1 MSLPPIETPLGAMR
15 FNSDSQKLE
24 YWMGSAWMQ
33 IKTFS
38 PNLDGGSRAIW
49 AAGSSSTNV
58 IDYVTIPTAGNA
70 IDFGD
75 TTLRKYN
82 SGGASNTRG
91 VFGGGDPAGGVN
103 TLEFITIS
111 TTGDGVNFGDLKT
124 ALTYVAGCSSQT
136 RLVIG
141 GGKPSPS
148 SYTNEM
154 SFVTIASTGD
164 SQNFG
169 DLTLGRSNIGALAS
183 PTRGIFAG
191 GYTPTMV
198 NNIDF
203 CTIASTGDAQD
214 FGDITESSGTNSAQC
229 GSSTRGIIWAGY
241 PAGTNIDSLIIA
253 SKGNTF
259 SFGDSTISLKYRN
272 GTSDTVRGLSGGGQD
287 GTGDGNT
294 IEYINISEGGT
305 AIDFGDLTTADH
317 DSGACF
323 SNGHGGLG

>member
-1 MSLPPIETPLGAMR
+1 MSYIPREIPEGAIR
-15 FNSDSQKLE
+15 YNTDSNKME
-24 YWMGSAWMQ
+24 VWIGDKWMIVATS
-33 IKTFS
+33 S

-58 IDYVTIPTAGNA
+58 IDYVTISTQGNA

-75 TTLRKYN
+75 TSLRKYN

-91 VFGGGDPAGGVN
+91 VFGGGDPAGSNNVI
-103 TLEFITIS
+103 EFITIS
-111 TTGDGVNFGDLKT
+111 TTGDAQDFGDLNVAT
-124 ALTYVAGCSSQT
+124 TYVAGCSNQT

-148 SYTNEM
+148 SYTNAI
-154 SFVTIASTGD
+154 SFLTIASTGN

-169 DLTLGRSNIGALAS
+169 DLTLARSNIGALSS

-203 CTIASTGDAQD
+203 VTIASTGDAQD
-214 FGDITESSGTNSAQC
+214 FGDITESIGTNSSQC
-229 GSSTRGIIWAGY
+229 ASSTRGIIWGGY

-253 SKGNTF
+253 SQGNTVR
-259 SFGDSTISLKYRN
+259 FGDSTIDLNYRN
-272 GTSDTVRGLSGGGQD
+272 CTSDSVRGVSGGGQD
-287 GTGDGNT
+287 GPGDGNT
-294 IEYINISEGGT
+294 IEYITIASDGN
-305 AIDFGDLTTADH
+305 AVDFGDLTTADH

-323 SNGHGGLG
+323 SNGHGGL

>member
-1 MSLPPIETPLGAMR
+1 MSLPPSDIPLGAMR

-33 IKTFS
+33 IQTFS
-38 PNLDGGSRAIW
+38 PNLDGGSRAVW
-49 AAGSSSTNV
+49 TAGSSSTDIV
-58 IDYVTIPTAGNA
+58 DYVTISKQGNA

-91 VFGGGDPAGGVN
+91 VFGGGDPAGSNNVI
-103 TLEFITIS
+103 EFLTFSQTGTIS
-111 TTGDGVNFGDLKT
+111 DFGDLNIKT
-124 ALTYVAGCSSQT
+124 TYVAGCSNQT

-148 SYTNEM
+148 SYTNAM
-154 SFVTIASTGD
+154 SHLTIASTGD
-164 SQNFG
+164 SKDFG
-169 DLTLGRSNIGALAS
+169 DLTLARSNIGALAS

-191 GYTPTMV
+191 GYTPTMR

-203 CTIASTGDAQD
+203 CTIASTGNAQD
-214 FGDITESSGTNSAQC
+214 FGDITESTGTNSAQC
-229 GSSTRGIIWAGY
+229 GSSTRGIIWGGY
-241 PAGTNIDSLIIA
+241 PAGTNIDSFFFA

-259 SFGDSTISLKYRN
+259 SFGDSQISLKYRN
-272 GTSDTVRGLSGGGQD
+272 CTSDSVRGLAGGGQD

-294 IEYINISEGGT
+294 IEYITIAEGGK
-305 AIDFGDLTTADH
+305 AVDFGDLTTDDH
-317 DSGACF
+317 DSGGCF
-323 SNGHGGLG
+323 SNAHGGLG

>member
-33 IKTFS
+33 IQTFS

-91 VFGGGDPAGGVN
+91 VFGGGDPAGGVD

-111 TTGDGVNFGDLKT
+111 TTGDGQDFGDLQT
-124 ALTYVAGCSSQT
+124 ALTYVAGCSNQT

-169 DLTLGRSNIGALAS
+169 DLTLARSNIGALAS

-214 FGDITESSGTNSAQC
+214 FGDITESMGTNSAQC

-272 GTSDTVRGLSGGGQD
+272 CTSDNVRGLSGGGQD

-294 IEYINISEGGT
+294 IEYITIAEGGT
-305 AIDFGDLTTADH
+305 AVDFGDLTTDAH
-317 DSGACF
+317 DASACF

>member
-1 MSLPPIETPLGAMR
+1 MSLPPVEIPLGAVR
-15 FNSDSQKLE
+15 FNSDSNKLE
-24 YWMGSAWMQ
+24 YWNGSAWFQ
-33 IKTFS
+33 IQTFS

-49 AAGSSSTNV
+49 TAGSSSTNV

-75 TTLRKYN
+75 TSLRKYN

-91 VFGGGDPAGGVN
+91 VFGGGDPAGSNNVI
-103 TLEFITIS
+103 EFVTIAS
-111 TTGDGVNFGDLKT
+111 TGDAQDFGDLNVKT
-124 ALTYVAGCSSQT
+124 TYVAGCSNQT

-148 SYTNEM
+148 SYTNAI
-154 SFVTIASTGD
+154 SFLTIASTGN

-169 DLTLGRSNIGALAS
+169 DLTLARSNIGALAS

-203 CTIASTGDAQD
+203 VTIASTGDARD
-214 FGDITESSGTNSAQC
+214 FGDITESIGTNSAQC
-229 GSSTRGIIWAGY
+229 GSSTKGIIWGGY

-253 SKGNTF
+253 SQGNTVK
-259 SFGDSTISLKYRN
+259 FGDSTIDLNYRN
-272 GTSDTVRGLSGGGQD
+272 CTSDSVRGVSGGGQD
-287 GTGDGNT
+287 GPGDGNT
-294 IEYINISEGGT
+294 IEYITIASDGD
-305 AIDFGDLTTADH
+305 AVDFGDLTTDAH
-317 DSGACF
+317 DSGGCF